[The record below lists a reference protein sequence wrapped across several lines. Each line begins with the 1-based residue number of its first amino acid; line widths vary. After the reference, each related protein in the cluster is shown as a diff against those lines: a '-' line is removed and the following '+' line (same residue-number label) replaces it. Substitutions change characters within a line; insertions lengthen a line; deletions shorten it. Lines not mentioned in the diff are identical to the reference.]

1 MKKFQFNLQPVLEQ
15 RNQREQQALLHQS
28 RVEQLY
34 RERLALLEKSQHS
47 LSSCLNMTAKNPLM
61 EMQRLLYQDHLRIQI
76 HHQSQ
81 QVHQA
86 KNNLDQACQKTMQ
99 ARQERMV
106 LEKLKEKK
114 HEQYTQHIRLQEAK
128 QTDEMATMLYNR
140 KNSQLN

>member
-1 MKKFQFNLQPVLEQ
+1 MKKFQFNLQPVLEH
-15 RNQREQQALLHQS
+15 RNKREQQALLHQS

-34 RERLALLEKSQHS
+34 QERLALLKESQHS
-47 LSSCLNMTAKNPLM
+47 LNNCLELGVKNPQM
-61 EMQRLLYQDHLRIQI
+61 EMQRLLYQDHLQTKI

-86 KNNLDQACQKTMQ
+86 KNNLAQAQQKTML
-99 ARQERMV
+99 ARQDRMV

-114 HEQYTQHIRLQEAK
+114 QEQHLQYIHLQEIK

-140 KNSQLN
+140 KGRPLN